1 MLTAHKITLDP
12 NDKQATYMARAAG
25 CARFAYNWAL
35 AEWDRQ
41 YAAWAQNKRLP
52 KPNQKALRRQL
63 NRIKRERF
71 PWMLEV
77 TKCAPQLAIMQLG
90 DAFKQFFAGRAPHP
104 LFRKKGIHDR
114 FSLSNDQFDVE
125 GSRIRIP
132 NLGWVRMREP
142 LRFKGRILSAV
153 ISRATGRWY
162 ASITVEIEDPPRP
175 SIPGNTS
182 QDENQV
188 TDECFG
194 VVGVEVGTDRLA
206 TLHTGEKMDDAK
218 SLERLLKKLR
228 LLSRR
233 LSRRVKGSKNRDRT
247 QRQLSRLRARI
258 GNIRNDGLHKLTTDL
273 TRRFHTIG
281 VEDALIVKSL
291 AQSRNSGRRFVDEK
305 YLEFR
310 RQMKYKA
317 AMHSSRIIV
326 ADRFL
331 GSFRTCSACG
341 YKLGELPPVVRE
353 WTCPECGA
361 RHDREW
367 NAAINLRNYAVS
379 STVSA
384 CGGDAAASG
393 RRTGTALA
401 PMKQESDG
409 KPVFEQFR
417 PKTDTFA

>member
-12 NDKQATYMARAAG
+12 NDKQATYMARATG

-41 YAAWAQNKRLP
+41 YAAWTQNKRLP
-52 KPNQKALRRQL
+52 KPNQEALRRQL

-104 LFRKKGIHDR
+104 LFRKKGVHDC

-153 ISRATGRWY
+153 ISRAIGRWY
-162 ASITVEIEDPPRP
+162 VSITVEIEDPPRP
-175 SIPGNTS
+175 PIPGNTS

-188 TDECFG
+188 TDERSG
-194 VVGVEVGTDRLA
+194 VVGVAVDADRLA
-206 TLHTGEKMDDAK
+206 TLHTGEKVDDAK
-218 SLERLLKKLR
+218 SLGRLLEKLR
-228 LLSRR
+228 FLSRR
-233 LSRRVKGSKNRDRT
+233 LSRRVKGSKNRGKT

-273 TRRFHTIG
+273 AWRFHTIG
-281 VEDALIVKSL
+281 VEDVPMVKGL
-291 AQSRNSGRRFVDEK
+291 AQNRNPARHFVDEK
-305 YLEFR
+305 YFEFR

-317 AMHSSRIIV
+317 AMHGSRIIV
-326 ADRFL
+326 ANRFL

-341 YKLGELPPVVRE
+341 YKVGELPPATRE
-353 WTCPECGA
+353 WTCPGCGA

-384 CGGDAAASG
+384 CGEEGAASG
-393 RRTGTALA
+393 RETGAVLA
-401 PMKQESDG
+401 SMKQESDG
-409 KPVFEQFR
+409 KPVSER
-417 PKTDTFA
+417 NRSETFA